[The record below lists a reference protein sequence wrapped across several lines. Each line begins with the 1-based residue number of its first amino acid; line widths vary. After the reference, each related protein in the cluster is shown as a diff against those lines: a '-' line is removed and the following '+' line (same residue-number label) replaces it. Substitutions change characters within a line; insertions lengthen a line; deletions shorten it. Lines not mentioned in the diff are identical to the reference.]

1 MRDNCCQPSCRD
13 VTSLP
18 FDPKRVYQRK
28 VSEKKYVDRKWVTI
42 KVEDRKVMG
51 IYCNICLSFSDIK
64 SCFTDGFTKY
74 SHVYERITDHEESK
88 SHNSSVM
95 ALFHAQSEKDIE
107 TLINV
112 EMVHDRKRAI
122 QDNVLVL
129 QRILEVIKFLGKQ
142 ALPFRGHRY
151 ESVYT
156 LGDRSV
162 DHGNFLGLI
171 LLISQFDVPLNNHIH
186 KVIDASKKR
195 HDRLE
200 RKGNGRSRGR
210 GNLTTMLSKSTIN
223 KILLGILSSLKSKMV
238 EEIGDRRFSVQMDS
252 TQDTSA
258 IDQETTVLRY
268 VVGEEVKERL
278 FSVQNV
284 MDASASGIFQ
294 MLKGNLEGNGLK
306 MENVVGESFDGAS
319 NMRGQFNGVQNLIKD
334 ASPKSIYT
342 WCYAHVLNLAAT
354 DMVENI
360 IAVKNLMGL
369 LQSTAMF
376 FSDLCKRMNV
386 WTEVLGAQAVGSAKL
401 KRLQKIGATRW
412 WSKQAALET
421 ILGTYDDSEKGTFFV
436 LLQVLHSIKTAP
448 NFNSK
453 ATYEATA
460 LLAKWC
466 QFDTVLTAFLLLR
479 VYSVLREASDY
490 LQTKGLDYLSAW
502 HMVQSAKEKLQV
514 IPFDEVHEKATAFV
528 QSRNCLL
535 LESDLDIEL
544 EAELPESRVSRK
556 KRMPGEIISDEVP
569 QNRLTR
575 FRADVFRRVVDQITN
590 SINERFSV
598 NGELVKDTACLDPR
612 RFKEINEKG
621 VPDNSL
627 EKIADLA
634 GVDSSKL
641 KEELLSF
648 ARNFDSLSRT
658 LQDEFFNS
666 DSDKEM
672 DNASGTDR
680 ESEDDEEQSTG
691 GICKGSCKKCLACC
705 HRVLYRYSLNAAAF
719 SNLFLVYE
727 YLLTLSFTQVS
738 CERAFSKLK
747 FIKTRLRCN
756 LANEKLEV
764 FMLMCSEKDLLDR
777 ITVDDI
783 ISILSKNSSVF
794 AKLLT
799 L

>member
-1 MRDNCCQPSCRD
+1 LETSGIASQTGVSERGNIAIKASEQVEIVPMGESNEFHFQKLPDSTALNIKVAHVRDNCCQPSCRD

-51 IYCNICLSFSDIK
+51 IYCNVCLSFSDIK

-112 EMVHDRKRAI
+112 EMVNDRKRAI

-129 QRILEVIKFLGKQ
+129 QRILAVIKFLGKQ

-151 ESVYT
+151 ESMYT

-162 DHGNFLGLI
+162 DHGNFLELI

-306 MENVVGESFDGAS
+306 WKM
-319 NMRGQFNGVQNLIKD
+319 
-334 ASPKSIYT
+334 
-342 WCYAHVLNLAAT
+342 
-354 DMVENI
+354 
-360 IAVKNLMGL
+360 
-369 LQSTAMF
+369 
-376 FSDLCKRMNV
+376 
-386 WTEVLGAQAVGSAKL
+386 
-401 KRLQKIGATRW
+401 
-412 WSKQAALET
+412 
-421 ILGTYDDSEKGTFFV
+421 
-436 LLQVLHSIKTAP
+436 
-448 NFNSK
+448 
-453 ATYEATA
+453 
-460 LLAKWC
+460 LLA
-466 QFDTVLTAFLLLR
+466 
-479 VYSVLREASDY
+479 
-490 LQTKGLDYLSAW
+490 
-502 HMVQSAKEKLQV
+502 
-514 IPFDEVHEKATAFV
+514 
-528 QSRNCLL
+528 
-535 LESDLDIEL
+535 
-544 EAELPESRVSRK
+544 
-556 KRMPGEIISDEVP
+556 
-569 QNRLTR
+569 NRLMVHQTCVVSLM
-575 FRADVFRRVVDQITN
+575 VF
-590 SINERFSV
+590 
-598 NGELVKDTACLDPR
+598 K
-612 RFKEINEKG
+612 
-621 VPDNSL
+621 
-627 EKIADLA
+627 
-634 GVDSSKL
+634 
-641 KEELLSF
+641 
-648 ARNFDSLSRT
+648 SLSKTPPR
-658 LQDEFFNS
+658 
-666 DSDKEM
+666 
-672 DNASGTDR
+672 
-680 ESEDDEEQSTG
+680 
-691 GICKGSCKKCLACC
+691 
-705 HRVLYRYSLNAAAF
+705 SL
-719 SNLFLVYE
+719 
-727 YLLTLSFTQVS
+727 
-738 CERAFSKLK
+738 
-747 FIKTRLRCN
+747 
-756 LANEKLEV
+756 
-764 FMLMCSEKDLLDR
+764 
-777 ITVDDI
+777 
-783 ISILSKNSSVF
+783 SIHGAMHMF
-794 AKLLT
+794 
-799 L
+799 